1 MQVIYIKISGLRSM
15 KLIARYLLLYNMHS
29 KYESDVSVSTCYLR
43 FRLMVGWHAVGLA
56 GSGVDVPR

>member
-15 KLIARYLLLYNMHS
+15 KLIAKYLLLYNMHS
-29 KYESDVSVSTCYLR
+29 KYESGASVFTCSLR
-43 FRLMVGWHAVGLA
+43 FRLMAGWDAVGLA